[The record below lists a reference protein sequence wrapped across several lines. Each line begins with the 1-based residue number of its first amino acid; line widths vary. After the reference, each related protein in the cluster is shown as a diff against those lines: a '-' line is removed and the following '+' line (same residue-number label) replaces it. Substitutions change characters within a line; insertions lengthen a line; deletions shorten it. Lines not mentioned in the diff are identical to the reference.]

1 MGYNLLINGIYRG
14 YNPLILT
21 IYYLPG
27 TSQWDHPQVFCLIFF
42 CLVQAAFFLHGRV
55 LLDSDGFRR
64 VFFENLVN
72 SGRVKWAELVVY
84 GI

>member
-27 TSQWDHPQVFCLIFF
+27 TSQWDTAGVL
-42 CLVQAAFFLHGRV
+42 LNFFLPGTG
-55 LLDSDGFRR
+55 GFFWWESF
-64 VFFENLVN
+64 VGFGWLFGGFFFENLVN
-72 SGRVKWAELVVY
+72 LGRVKWAPFVVY